1 MSVETELC
9 GATEVKVKRGESR
22 GAYLA
27 RLAETAYKLEENVW
41 DSLSGPAQAWVN
53 EAVKAN
59 DREEDPIDPPA
70 DGRQRATHHRL
81 TNKEIEEITSGEE
94 EEGTQEEEQPQRGGV
109 DEGRIRIKID
119 DETSEEDNDEM
130 TDTEHRPWQLLIE
143 ESSAPQVTTA
153 PSTKIKLPEEAAKLS
168 MQERMAKARAARK
181 PKAAVERPVARAE
194 RRPIERAAR
203 AAPAPR
209 GRAKKA
215 EKAGPTA
222 RVMVRQLV
230 AKNPRITKEALLDRI
245 RAAGYVAETR
255 SIITWRYD
263 VLQILRML
271 SSLGS

>member
-109 DEGRIRIKID
+109 EEDEYHSD
-119 DETSEEDNDEM
+119 EVETSEEDNTEM
-130 TDTEHRPWQLLIE
+130 TTLSTDRGNTHRGVKRVP
-143 ESSAPQVTTA
+143 
-153 PSTKIKLPEEAAKLS
+153 TKIKLPKEAAKLS

-271 SSLGS
+271 SEFGLLKKAL